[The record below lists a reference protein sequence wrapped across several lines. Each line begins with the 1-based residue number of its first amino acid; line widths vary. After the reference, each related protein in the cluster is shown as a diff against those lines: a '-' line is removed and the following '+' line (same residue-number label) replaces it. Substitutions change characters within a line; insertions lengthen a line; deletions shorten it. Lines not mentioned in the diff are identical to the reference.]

1 MGSPGSW
8 FWVIVTVSVIY
19 PHCPQPHC
27 RQVMQPEFLTMGPAH
42 SGQTRICLLVKVLDG

>member
-19 PHCPQPHC
+19 PHRPQPHC
-27 RQVMQPEFLTMGPAH
+27 RQVTQPEFRISWPAH
-42 SGQTRICLLVKVLDG
+42 SGQTRIWLAVNVLGA